1 MLMITILL
9 PLLRMHTPFL
19 TLGSKGAS
27 GYLTGAVAV
36 KNPGRGAKF
45 VMSKREPE
53 QEANRVCQA
62 IASQIGK
69 IHGRPGNRDTA
80 LNWVQVTDRS
90 ASESYLVCR

>member
-1 MLMITILL
+1 
-9 PLLRMHTPFL
+9 MHTPFL

-62 IASQIGK
+62 IATQIGK
-69 IHGRPGNRDTA
+69 FMAAQGIATLHSTGSR
-80 LNWVQVTDRS
+80 
-90 ASESYLVCR
+90 